1 MFKKKPNIKPLAPI
15 KNSERRKLADQI
27 IADLGLQV
35 PPPPADVDPA
45 DKAASTAGLTNLRN
59 ALLPDGSLSAR
70 FQTTAGPDLKKI
82 SGTVYV
88 GAPAGSQDNRVLWIR
103 LDEKMH
109 PTVYTLWRN
118 PGILPLLHTPGFVV
132 EKIQGGA
139 DLMTPGLQNGP
150 PFPQKAKKGAVVAV
164 ASLENPTVPVAV
176 GVCEIDVSALQQ
188 VQGARGHAVR
198 SVHWAGDEIWAWST
212 SGKEGGAPPEHLEG
226 WYGENA
232 EVEAVADQLEG
243 TDLKDVED
251 GGVQLDPK
259 VPAEG
264 ADGEVVSKEEKFEY
278 AEDQELTTKE
288 IDEAF
293 RRAFI
298 YGVHHHMETNKNE
311 PNYGLSFPLSQSS
324 VMATL
329 VQPFLPAFTPKQTAS
344 LQIKKTSFK
353 NIKKFIKSLD
363 KARLVKS
370 KDRDGNEVVILDID
384 FNDATFKE
392 FKPYRL
398 PKKDTAGGAS
408 AGRGTTATATAGPSG
423 EDTSIGQKLKK
434 VELFRPKEKLA
445 PLFTAANADAR
456 GLFTA
461 AELRPIVT
469 AYIETEKLVSLTN
482 KRMVTLDPI
491 LANAVFDG
499 SARTDKEVLAKG
511 AAPRDALVDR
521 VLASCAPFYT
531 ILRNDET
538 VAAASA
544 SVKPKAGAAPK
555 VNITLE
561 TRSGNKTVTKTSGVE
576 PYFINPQVLA
586 DELRKACA
594 SSTSV
599 EQKVGSSPRNPVMEV
614 MVQGPQKEAVLKALE
629 KRGVPKGWVE
639 VVDKTKKKK

>member
-118 PGILPLLHTPGFVV
+118 PGIVPLLHTPGFVV

-176 GVCEIDVSALQQ
+176 GVCEIDV
-188 VQGARGHAVR
+188 
-198 SVHWAGDEIWAWST
+198 
-212 SGKEGGAPPEHLEG
+212 K
-226 WYGENA
+226 
-232 EVEAVADQLEG
+232 
-243 TDLKDVED
+243 
-251 GGVQLDPK
+251 
-259 VPAEG
+259 
-264 ADGEVVSKEEKFEY
+264 
-278 AEDQELTTKE
+278 

-293 RRAFI
+293 KRAFI
-298 YGVHHHMETNKNE
+298 YGVHHHMESNKNE

-384 FNDATFKE
+384 FNDSTFKE

-445 PLFTAANADAR
+445 PLFTAANADTR

-469 AYIETEKLVSLTN
+469 AYIEAEKLVSPTN

-614 MVQGPQKEAVLKALE
+614 MVQGPQKEVVLKALE